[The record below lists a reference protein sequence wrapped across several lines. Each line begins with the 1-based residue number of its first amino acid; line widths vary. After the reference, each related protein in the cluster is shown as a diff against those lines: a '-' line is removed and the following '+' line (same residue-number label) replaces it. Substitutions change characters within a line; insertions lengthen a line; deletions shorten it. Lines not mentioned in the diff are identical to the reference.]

1 MILCKKAKNTCGKG
15 VEYLSSPERDT
26 RFKKTKSLTCKRKYF
41 ECENVFP
48 EEKSFGPL
56 SQCEEGLDKTFM
68 EIDFNKSRN
77 ADANNNQTNSLRRKS
92 SSILQLLEKKSV
104 DKCN

>member
-1 MILCKKAKNTCGKG
+1 M
-15 VEYLSSPERDT
+15 
-26 RFKKTKSLTCKRKYF
+26 KYF

-48 EEKSFGPL
+48 EEKTFGLL
-56 SQCEEGLDKTFM
+56 SKNDESSDKTFL

-77 ADANNNQTNSLRRKS
+77 PDTDNPDINVLRRKS